1 MDTMASSTPLTEANT
16 TFTLALFK
24 RITEENKSG
33 NVFYSPLS
41 ISSALAMVLL
51 GARGNTSTQMSEV
64 LCFSEAEGPQQQA
77 LPALAQ
83 MQMQQR
89 APTTFL
95 PPFLLKRMKGEEDIN
110 ASFSKLLSELN
121 KPDALYSLSLAN
133 RLYGEKTYQFVQEFL
148 DETRKYYQAD
158 LQSVDFQA
166 KAEEARV
173 EINTWVEKQ
182 TQDKIKDLL
191 VPGVVDS
198 LTRLVLVNAIYFKG
212 KWDEPFKEEATM
224 ETAFKLNKN
233 DTKKVKMMYQKAR
246 FLLAFIREANCQI
259 LELPYEGKEL
269 SMLICLPMEIE
280 DGTTG
285 LEKLEA
291 MLTYETFMEWTRL
304 DRLYHGEVI
313 VGLPRFKMTQ
323 TYDMKDLLVSMGMV
337 DAFDQGLSD
346 FSGMSSANDLVLSKV
361 VHKAFVE
368 VNEEGTEAAAATAA
382 RVEKRSAPT
391 TPRFDADHPFLFF
404 IRHNPSKSILFA
416 GRYSSPE

>member
-1 MDTMASSTPLTEANT
+1 HVSFFVSDTMASSTPLTEANT

-24 RITEENKSG
+24 KITEENMSG

-51 GARGNTSTQMSEV
+51 GARGNTSTQMSE
-64 LCFSEAEGPQQQA
+64 A
-77 LPALAQ
+77 LQ
-83 MQMQQR
+83 HQ
-89 APTTFL
+89 
-95 PPFLLKRMKGEEDIN
+95 KGEEDIN

-212 KWDEPFKEEATM
+212 KWDEPFKKEATE

-233 DTKKVKMMYQKAR
+233 DTKQVKMMYHKAR
-246 FLLAFIREANCQI
+246 FPLAFIPEANCRI

-291 MLTYETFMEWTRL
+291 MLTYETFMEWTRP
-304 DRLYHGEVI
+304 DRMGRREVN

-346 FSGMSSANDLVLSKV
+346 FSGMSSANNLVLSKV

-368 VNEEGTEAAAATAA
+368 VNEEGTEAAAATANIC
-382 RVEKRSAPT
+382 VMLCLP
-391 TPRFDADHPFLFF
+391 PRFVADHPFLFF

-416 GRYSSPE
+416 GRYSSP